1 MERNIVDELNIVR
14 GWIDELSMLVNEGI
28 QAKNEAQVERVRD
41 ILKQKRMR
49 MIQRIESCKSDFASK
64 IEED

>member
-1 MERNIVDELNIVR
+1 MDRNIIDELNIAR
-14 GWIDELSMLVNEGI
+14 KWIDELSMLVNEGI
-28 QAKNEAQVERVRD
+28 QAKNEAQIERVRD

-49 MIQRIESCKSDFASK
+49 MIQRIESCKADFASK